1 MYLAVCISSGQFHQF
16 DRVNFFFWWKFL
28 VVTNVSTTPNYLVCA
43 RLYVLSTSKW
53 LAGVIFKA
61 SWWRWVAWDAGVT
74 KVLISNAGAGVDDLS
89 RQPIA
94 EGVFPQLEGLQLI
107 NPPNRM

>member
-1 MYLAVCISSGQFHQF
+1 M
-16 DRVNFFFWWKFL
+16 
-28 VVTNVSTTPNYLVCA
+28 TNVSILPRTTLCVHVYV
-43 RLYVLSTSKW
+43 VLSTSKW

-61 SWWRWVAWDAGVT
+61 SWWRWAAWDAGVT

-94 EGVFPQLEGLQLI
+94 EGVFPELEGLQLI